1 MEKTHALR
9 YRIAPL
15 EMSPSE
21 FRKAGYR
28 LIDQVAELLCTLPER
43 HVAPNETPGTLQ
55 ALLGSHALPEQGRDA
70 SSLLD
75 EAVELLFEHS
85 VFNGHPR
92 FMGFI
97 TSSAAPIGA
106 LGDLLAAAMNPN
118 VGASLLAPMAT
129 EIEAQT
135 VRWLAEIIGYPSD
148 CGGLLVSGGNMAN
161 FVCFLAARKA
171 KAGWDVRTDGM
182 SAGQSRRLLVYTS
195 SETHTWVQKA
205 VDMFGPGTAAIRWIP
220 VDEKLRMDT
229 TILRTQIQVDRA
241 AGDLPFL
248 VIGTAGTVSTGAVDP
263 LPELAAICREHELWF
278 HVDGAYG
285 ALAAILLDD
294 EESAV
299 PPDLRGIREADS
311 VAVDPHKWLYAPL
324 EAGCALVRT
333 PELLRDAFSYH
344 PPYYNFDEDSTA
356 SINYYEYGP
365 QNSRG
370 FHALKVWLAL
380 RQAGREGYAGM
391 ISDDM
396 HLARE
401 LYRVVEAQH
410 ELQAFALGLSITT
423 FRYVPPDLTPG
434 SQEIEKYL
442 NALNAELLT
451 RLQKCGEA
459 FLSNAV
465 IGETYVLRACI
476 VNFRTSL
483 EDIETL
489 PGIVIR
495 IGREVDAAIRPAEWK
510 DEERTNYGKS
520 HN

>member
-43 HVAPNETPGTLQ
+43 PVAPNETPAALR
-55 ALLGSHALPEQGRDA
+55 ALLGSHSLPEQGRDA

-75 EAVELLFEHS
+75 EAADLLFNHS
-85 VFNGHPR
+85 AFNGHPR

-106 LGDLLAAAMNPN
+106 LGELLAAAVNPN
-118 VGASLLAPMAT
+118 VGSSLLAPIAS
-129 EIEAQT
+129 EIEAQV
-135 VRWLAEIIGYPSD
+135 VRWIAEMVGYLRD

-161 FVCFLAARKA
+161 CVCFLAARKA
-171 KAGWDVRTDGM
+171 KASWDVRTGGM
-182 SAGQSRRLLVYTS
+182 NTEQSRRLRVYTS
-195 SETHTWVQKA
+195 SETHTWIQKA
-205 VDMFGPGTAAIRWIP
+205 TDMFGLGTDAIRWVP

-229 TILRTQIQVDRA
+229 TVLRKQIQEDRE

-263 LPELAAICREHELWF
+263 LPELAGICQEYGLWF

-285 ALAAILLDD
+285 ALAAILLNEGDD
-294 EESAV
+294 EV
-299 PPDLRGIREADS
+299 PADLRGIREADS

-324 EAGCALVRT
+324 EAGCALVR
-333 PELLRDAFSYH
+333 EAGHLRDAFSYH

-370 FHALKVWLAL
+370 FRALKVWLAL
-380 RQAGREGYAGM
+380 LQAGREGYADM
-391 ISDDM
+391 ICDDIQ
-396 HLARE
+396 LAQE
-401 LYRVVEAQH
+401 LYRVVETQT
-410 ELQAFALGLSITT
+410 ELQAFTQGLSITT
-423 FRYVPPDLTPG
+423 FRYVPPDLMPG
-434 SQEIEKYL
+434 PQESEHYL

-451 RLQKCGEA
+451 RLQKSGEA

-465 IGETYVLRACI
+465 IGETFVLRACI

-483 EDIETL
+483 EDIEAL

-495 IGREVDAAIRPAEWK
+495 IGREVDAVIRPAK
-510 DEERTNYGKS
+510 LRDEERNIR
-520 HN
+520 

>member
-1 MEKTHALR
+1 MEKAHALR

-28 LIDQVAELLCTLPER
+28 LVDQVAELLCTLPE
-43 HVAPNETPGTLQ
+43 HPVAPNESPTALR
-55 ALLGSHALPEQGRDA
+55 ALLGSSSLPEHGHDA
-70 SSLLD
+70 SSLIN
-75 EAVELLFEHS
+75 EATELLFEHS

-97 TSSAAPIGA
+97 TSSGAPIGA
-106 LGDLLAAAMNPN
+106 LGELLAAAVNPN

-135 VRWLAEIIGYPSD
+135 VRWITEIIGYPPNR
-148 CGGLLVSGGNMAN
+148 GGLLVSGGNMAN

-171 KAGWDVRTDGM
+171 KAGWDVRTGGM
-182 SAGQSRRLLVYTS
+182 SAENSRRLLVYTS

-205 VDMFGPGTAAIRWIP
+205 ADMFGLGTDSIRWIP
-220 VDEKLRMDT
+220 VDEELRMDT
-229 TILRTQIQVDRA
+229 TVLREQIQEDRE
-241 AGDLPFL
+241 AGHLPFL

-263 LPELAAICREHELWF
+263 LPELAALCREYGLWF

-285 ALAAILLDD
+285 AMAAILLDD
-294 EESAV
+294 KESIV
-299 PPDLRGIREADS
+299 SPELRGIREADS

-344 PPYYNFDEDSTA
+344 PPYYNFDEDATA
-356 SINYYEYGP
+356 TINYYEYGP
-365 QNSRG
+365 QNSRS
-370 FHALKVWLAL
+370 FRALKVWLAL

-401 LYRVVEAQH
+401 L
-410 ELQAFALGLSITT
+410 
-423 FRYVPPDLTPG
+423 
-434 SQEIEKYL
+434 
-442 NALNAELLT
+442 
-451 RLQKCGEA
+451 
-459 FLSNAV
+459 
-465 IGETYVLRACI
+465 
-476 VNFRTSL
+476 
-483 EDIETL
+483 
-489 PGIVIR
+489 
-495 IGREVDAAIRPAEWK
+495 
-510 DEERTNYGKS
+510 
-520 HN
+520 

>member
-1 MEKTHALR
+1 MEKTRALR

-28 LIDQVAELLCTLPER
+28 LVDQVAEWLCSLPER
-43 HVAPNETPGTLQ
+43 PVAPNESSTALW
-55 ALLGSHALPEQGRDA
+55 ALLGSSSLPEQGRDA

-75 EAVELLFEHS
+75 EAAGLLFDHS

-106 LGDLLAAAMNPN
+106 LGDLLAAAVNPN
-118 VGASLLAPMAT
+118 VGASLLAPMAS

-135 VRWLAEIIGYPSD
+135 VRWIAELIGYPGD

-171 KAGWDVRTDGM
+171 KAGWDVRTGGM
-182 SAGQSRRLLVYTS
+182 GTEKSRRLRVYTS
-195 SETHTWVQKA
+195 GETHTWIQKA
-205 VDMFGPGTAAIRWIP
+205 TDMFGLGTDAIRWIP
-220 VDEKLRMDT
+220 VDEELRMDT
-229 TILRTQIQVDRA
+229 TVLRTQIQADSD

-263 LPELAAICREHELWF
+263 LLELAAICREYGLWF

-285 ALAAILLDD
+285 ALAAILLD
-294 EESAV
+294 ESKAVEV

-370 FHALKVWLAL
+370 FRALKVWLAL
-380 RQAGREGYAGM
+380 RQAG
-391 ISDDM
+391 
-396 HLARE
+396 
-401 LYRVVEAQH
+401 
-410 ELQAFALGLSITT
+410 
-423 FRYVPPDLTPG
+423 
-434 SQEIEKYL
+434 
-442 NALNAELLT
+442 
-451 RLQKCGEA
+451 
-459 FLSNAV
+459 
-465 IGETYVLRACI
+465 
-476 VNFRTSL
+476 
-483 EDIETL
+483 
-489 PGIVIR
+489 
-495 IGREVDAAIRPAEWK
+495 
-510 DEERTNYGKS
+510 
-520 HN
+520 